1 MFDDIKSPKVKLDT
15 EILLEDG
22 TKLLAAVFTNPQ
34 ARLSDLMN
42 DEREF
47 LPIELIDGRTTVVR
61 KSAIMQVT
69 PVEQDLSA
77 YESTDPYELL
87 GVDSSAGY
95 ESVRESY
102 VAMLKGCHPDSL
114 AAYDLPTP
122 LVLFANNLTARLNQA
137 FHQICRDRGWE
148 AKAED

>member
-15 EILLEDG
+15 EIVLENG

-47 LPIELIDGRTTVVR
+47 LPIELAGGRTTVVR
-61 KSAIMQVT
+61 KTAIVQVT
-69 PVEQDLSA
+69 PVEQDLTA
-77 YESTDPYELL
+77 YESNDPYELL
-87 GVDSSAGY
+87 GVGSNADY
-95 ESVRESY
+95 ESIREQYLS
-102 VAMLKGCHPDSL
+102 MLKGCHPDSL
-114 AAYDLPTP
+114 AAYELPTP

-137 FHQICRDRGWE
+137 FQQICRDRGWE
-148 AKAED
+148 SKVEN